1 MLSEDSSHLIRSI
14 DGVQKLSAVVEGN
27 KYEKVGTVSLEVHRG
42 FPVHVSITPTC
53 LIIRDNMRRIQY
65 QDTSYNAIFMTQDK
79 ARKNTIGYINCNDLQ
94 MLKDRWNRGEQL
106 VPRNGWWSEVR
117 PRHVRGHFI

>member
-1 MLSEDSSHLIRSI
+1 MEKCLERLCYDDELITTLGTWRVEPHQIWPYMLSEDSSHLIRSI

-65 QDTSYNAIFMTQDK
+65 QDTSYNEISMTQDK
-79 ARKNTIGYINCNDLQ
+79 ARKIQ
-94 MLKDRWNRGEQL
+94 
-106 VPRNGWWSEVR
+106 
-117 PRHVRGHFI
+117 